1 MKGGMEAN
9 RVLIYV
15 PLLDD
20 GTPCWRPVQAVRLA
34 DDLYRIMGSIP
45 DDEEWLFSPGD
56 EVRCEL
62 RDFADG
68 LGLVAVE
75 RINPG

>member
-9 RVLIYV
+9 RALIYM
-15 PLLDD
+15 PLLDE
-20 GTPCWRPVQAVRLA
+20 GTSCWRPVQAIRLA
-34 DDLYRIMGSIP
+34 DDLYRITDSIP
-45 DDEEWLFSPGD
+45 DDEKWLFSPGD
-56 EVRCEL
+56 VVRCEL
-62 RDFADG
+62 RDFADE